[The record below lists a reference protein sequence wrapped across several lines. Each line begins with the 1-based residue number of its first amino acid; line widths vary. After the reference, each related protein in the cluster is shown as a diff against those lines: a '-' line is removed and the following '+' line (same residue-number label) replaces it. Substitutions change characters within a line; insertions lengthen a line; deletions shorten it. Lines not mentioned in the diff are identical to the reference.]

1 LLAVS
6 LVLLG
11 TLELIHLSAALLIA
25 PMFAAIWVAAS
36 GGELK
41 IPQPPYLLA
50 QGIAGCLIARSI
62 TPEILLEIVKQW
74 PLFVSCIVSVIL
86 FSVGLGALLARLK
99 VLPGTTAVWGSA
111 PGAATAMTLMSE
123 AFGGDIRLVAFM
135 QFLRVVIVASV
146 ASMVAHFWVSHG
158 GGSRPPI
165 EWFPEVPLPDLSATL
180 AIATVGA
187 VIGTVLKLP
196 AGAILVPLMAAI
208 LAAGFG
214 WLEITLPQWLL
225 AVAYAVLGW
234 SIGLRFT
241 REIVIYAARAFA
253 KVAASILTLIVMC
266 AGLAYV
272 LHRVTGKDALTAYLA
287 TSPGGADSVA
297 IIAAGTHVDLPFV
310 MAMQTGRFLL
320 VLFFGPSLAKRVA
333 KWTARGM

>member
-1 LLAVS
+1 LGLLAA
-6 LVLLG
+6 
-11 TLELIHLSAALLIA
+11 LELIHLSAALLIG

-36 GGELK
+36 GGKLR
-41 IPQPPYLLA
+41 IPQAPYLLA
-50 QGIAGCLIARSI
+50 QGLAGCLIARSI
-62 TPEILLEIVKQW
+62 TPAILLEIVRQW
-74 PLFVSCIVSVIL
+74 PLFLSCIVSVIL
-86 FSVGLGALLARLK
+86 FSVGLGAVLARLR

-135 QFLRVVIVASV
+135 QFLRVVIVAFV
-146 ASMVAHFWVSHG
+146 ASLVAHLWVSHG
-158 GGSRPPI
+158 GGTQPPI
-165 EWFPEVPLPDLSATL
+165 EWFPRLAWPELSATL
-180 AIATVGA
+180 AIAIVGA

-208 LAAGFG
+208 VLAGFG
-214 WLEITLPQWLL
+214 LVTITLPQWLL
-225 AVAYAVLGW
+225 AVCYAILGW

-241 REIVIYAARAFA
+241 REILIYAARAFT
-253 KVAASILTLIVMC
+253 KVAASILTLIAMC

-272 LHRVTGKDALTAYLA
+272 LHVVTGKDALTAYLA

-320 VLFFGPSLAKRVA
+320 VLFFGPSVAKLVA
-333 KWTARGM
+333 KWTLRGM